1 MLMLMALR
9 SYEYSR
15 SCRKVRDV
23 AFMRVISK
31 PNKEHASLGRF
42 SIDAERI
49 HYNLV
54 DFLLIRMLYKVQ
66 NTETHKTQNTSIEM

>member
-15 SCRKVRDV
+15 SCPKVREV

-31 PNKEHASLGRF
+31 PNKEHANLGRF

-49 HYNLV
+49 NYNLT
-54 DFLLIRMLYKVQ
+54 DFFINSNV
-66 NTETHKTQNTSIEM
+66 I